1 MDSTILKPNVVS
13 SSSYSSIW
21 SPASIPSDLMGGNS
35 CMQPR
40 AYNHHHHHHMGGG
53 VTSNPTGSPC
63 YPTQNYP
70 NYYGNMDYAMSH
82 HSQLG
87 SSVPSLNHMTGSGN
101 MSSHMSSVMNSHGLH
116 STGQTL
122 VPRSSPLNGGLPSND
137 CLDYK
142 PEPSSWT
149 SKFQVL

>member
-1 MDSTILKPNVVS
+1 
-13 SSSYSSIW
+13 
-21 SPASIPSDLMGGNS
+21 
-35 CMQPR
+35 MQPR
-40 AYNHHHHHHMGGG
+40 SYNHHHHHHMSGAA
-53 VTSNPTGSPC
+53 SNTGSPC

-70 NYYGNMDYAMSH
+70 NYYGNMDYLPNAMSH
-82 HSQLG
+82 HSQLV
-87 SSVPSLNHMTGSGN
+87 STAPTLNHMTGSGN

-116 STGQTL
+116 HSTGQTL
-122 VPRSSPLNGGLPSND
+122 VPRSSPLNGGLPGSND